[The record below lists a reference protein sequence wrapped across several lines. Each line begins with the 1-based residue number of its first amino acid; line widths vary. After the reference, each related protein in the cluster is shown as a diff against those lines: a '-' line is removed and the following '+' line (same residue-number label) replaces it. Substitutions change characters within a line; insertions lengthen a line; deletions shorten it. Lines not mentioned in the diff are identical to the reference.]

1 DAADLPARIQVRN
14 WGVMPYWSIRCP
26 GEPGPPAPSS
36 LRPEIRTPSPRF
48 QAEKGRVKLLVVA
61 DVGRL
66 LLVFG
71 VLLVVIGGA
80 LMLFGRFHLP
90 GDLSFRSGN
99 TTVYV
104 PIATSIILSI
114 VLTVV
119 LNLVF
124 RQR

>member
-1 DAADLPARIQVRN
+1 MQ
-14 WGVMPYWSIRCP
+14 G
-26 GEPGPPAPSS
+26 
-36 LRPEIRTPSPRF
+36 
-48 QAEKGRVKLLVVA
+48 
-61 DVGRL
+61 VGRL

-90 GDLSFRSGN
+90 GDLTFRSGSV
-99 TTVYV
+99 TVYV

>member
-1 DAADLPARIQVRN
+1 
-14 WGVMPYWSIRCP
+14 M
-26 GEPGPPAPSS
+26 
-36 LRPEIRTPSPRF
+36 
-48 QAEKGRVKLLVVA
+48 A
-61 DVGRL
+61 DVGRM

-90 GDLSFRSGN
+90 GDFTFRSGSV
-99 TTVYV
+99 TVYV
-104 PIATSIILSI
+104 PLATSIILSI
-114 VLTVV
+114 VATLV

>member
-1 DAADLPARIQVRN
+1 
-14 WGVMPYWSIRCP
+14 M
-26 GEPGPPAPSS
+26 
-36 LRPEIRTPSPRF
+36 
-48 QAEKGRVKLLVVA
+48 A

-71 VLLVVIGGA
+71 VLLVVVGGA

-90 GDLSFRSGN
+90 GDFTFRSGN
-99 TTVYV
+99 VTVYV
-104 PIATSIILSI
+104 PLATSLILSI
-114 VLTVV
+114 VATVV

>member
-1 DAADLPARIQVRN
+1 
-14 WGVMPYWSIRCP
+14 M
-26 GEPGPPAPSS
+26 
-36 LRPEIRTPSPRF
+36 
-48 QAEKGRVKLLVVA
+48 A
-61 DVGRL
+61 DVGKL

-90 GDLSFRSGN
+90 GDLTFHSGS
-99 TTVYV
+99 TTVYI
-104 PIATSIILSI
+104 PLATSIVLSI
-114 VLTVV
+114 VATIV

>member
-1 DAADLPARIQVRN
+1 MQ
-14 WGVMPYWSIRCP
+14 
-26 GEPGPPAPSS
+26 
-36 LRPEIRTPSPRF
+36 
-48 QAEKGRVKLLVVA
+48 

-71 VLLVVIGGA
+71 VLLVVIGAA

-90 GDLSFRSGN
+90 GDLTFRSEN
-99 TTVYV
+99 VTVYV

-114 VLTVV
+114 VLTAV
-119 LNLVF
+119 LSLVF

>member
-1 DAADLPARIQVRN
+1 VQ
-14 WGVMPYWSIRCP
+14 
-26 GEPGPPAPSS
+26 
-36 LRPEIRTPSPRF
+36 
-48 QAEKGRVKLLVVA
+48 

-71 VLLVVIGGA
+71 VLLAVIGGG

-90 GDLSFRSGN
+90 GDLTFRSGGV
-99 TTVYV
+99 TVYV
-104 PIATSIILSI
+104 PIASSIILSI

-119 LNLVF
+119 LSLVL

>member
-1 DAADLPARIQVRN
+1 
-14 WGVMPYWSIRCP
+14 M
-26 GEPGPPAPSS
+26 
-36 LRPEIRTPSPRF
+36 
-48 QAEKGRVKLLVVA
+48 A

-71 VLLVVIGGA
+71 VVLAVLGGA

-90 GDLSFRSGN
+90 GDLTFRSGN
-99 TTVYV
+99 TVVYIPLATCIVVSVVATV
-104 PIATSIILSI
+104 I
-114 VLTVV
+114 

>member
-1 DAADLPARIQVRN
+1 MQ
-14 WGVMPYWSIRCP
+14 
-26 GEPGPPAPSS
+26 
-36 LRPEIRTPSPRF
+36 
-48 QAEKGRVKLLVVA
+48 

-71 VLLVVIGGA
+71 VLLAIIGGG
-80 LMLFGRFHLP
+80 LMLFGRFHLL
-90 GDLSFRSGN
+90 GDLTFRSGGV
-99 TTVYV
+99 TVYV

-119 LNLVF
+119 LSIVF

>member
-1 DAADLPARIQVRN
+1 M
-14 WGVMPYWSIRCP
+14 G
-26 GEPGPPAPSS
+26 
-36 LRPEIRTPSPRF
+36 
-48 QAEKGRVKLLVVA
+48 

-71 VLLVVIGGA
+71 VVLVVIGGA

-90 GDLSFRSGN
+90 GDLTFRSGN
-99 TTVYV
+99 ITVYV
-104 PIATSIILSI
+104 PLATSIILSL
-114 VLTVV
+114 VATVV

>member
-1 DAADLPARIQVRN
+1 
-14 WGVMPYWSIRCP
+14 
-26 GEPGPPAPSS
+26 
-36 LRPEIRTPSPRF
+36 
-48 QAEKGRVKLLVVA
+48 VA

-90 GDLSFRSGN
+90 GDLTFHSGS
-99 TTVYV
+99 TTVYI
-104 PIATSIILSI
+104 PLTTSIVLSI
-114 VLTVV
+114 VATIV